1 MNQVENFGW
10 HILCRVMPQMA
21 VRIQYKHIL
30 GGGRLT

>member
-10 HILCRVMPQMA
+10 HLLCWVMPKTA

-30 GGGRLT
+30 GG